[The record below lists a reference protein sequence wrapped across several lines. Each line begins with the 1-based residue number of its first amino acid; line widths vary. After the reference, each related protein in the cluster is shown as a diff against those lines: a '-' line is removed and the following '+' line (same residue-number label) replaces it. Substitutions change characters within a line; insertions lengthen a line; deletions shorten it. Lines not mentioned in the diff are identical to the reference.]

1 LDSSGKIRRQFVSYL
16 IILAD
21 LFQPRTDDQSIGRG
35 VQILQIEDHLV
46 LGFVRILYVA
56 RQLSEAFYQAGNDKR
71 RPG

>member
-1 LDSSGKIRRQFVSYL
+1 LQLESLAAFISCL
-16 IILAD
+16 IILTD
-21 LFQPRTDDQSIGRG
+21 LCQPRIDDLSIGRG

-56 RQLSEAFYQAGNDKR
+56 HQLDEALDQAGNDEK